1 MPCKV
6 PSMPPAAPVLSLS
19 PEWLTAINTPSAK
32 SEAQRAQQIAIASA
46 SFRGPTATKRLDLLG
61 CGTAAIR
68 KRAGIIDSRSVVHG
82 GTRFRPR
89 FSPKTSWPTRWSL
102 LCGGLAI
109 GVMMGT
115 VGYGLGAKD
124 EHQVCA
130 ARERALNRR
139 HQCTN

>member
-1 MPCKV
+1 MVILVQP
-6 PSMPPAAPVLSLS
+6 
-19 PEWLTAINTPSAK
+19 NTRHRTPD
-32 SEAQRAQQIAIASA
+32 
-46 SFRGPTATKRLDLLG
+46 T
-61 CGTAAIR
+61 
-68 KRAGIIDSRSVVHG
+68 DSGH
-82 GTRFRPR
+82 
-89 FSPKTSWPTRWSL
+89 
-102 LCGGLAI
+102 GLAI